1 MKRLENLAMVVQL
14 DESQIMEFRDDT
26 AILDESDSDD
36 LTRPHRYDMTSYGVD
51 FDIAGLVRRL
61 DDGDIVIPDWQ
72 RRYVWNIKQASS
84 FVESL
89 LLGIPVPGIFLGFYP
104 ETGQLYVIDG
114 QQRLKTLQF
123 FYSGQRPPTSK
134 GRSGSSFRLTGVDER
149 YERLGYDGL
158 KIMDRRRLDNSL
170 IHATVVRQLTPPE
183 DDTSMFQIFKRLNTG
198 GSQVNAQEVR
208 CAVYQGCL
216 IETLKELNEYRHW
229 RTIVGDAPSH
239 RLKDQELI
247 LRFMAMWYDG
257 ENYRRPMVEFLNV
270 FTQNNRNPDA
280 RWIED
285 ASTIFKRTIRLFA
298 KSMARR
304 SFRVSGGRA
313 VNAAVFDSMAVGL
326 ARRIAY
332 KGEPELGA
340 VKAAHDALIE
350 REDYLR
356 AISQA
361 TSSENSV
368 SQRLRIATSIFDNA

>member
-1 MKRLENLAMVVQL
+1 MVIQP
-14 DESQIMEFRDDT
+14 DESQIIDLKDDA

-36 LTRPHRYDMTSYGVD
+36 WTRPHRYDMTSYGVD

-89 LLGIPVPGIFLGFYP
+89 LLGIPVPGVFLGFYP
-104 ETGQLYVIDG
+104 ETDQLYVIDG

-123 FYSGQRPPTSK
+123 FYSGERPPTSS
-134 GRSGSSFRLTGVDER
+134 GRSGSPFRLTGVDKR
-149 YERLGYDGL
+149 YDGVGYDGL
-158 KIMDRRRLDNSL
+158 KIMDRRHLDNSL

-198 GSQVNAQEVR
+198 GNQVNAQEIR
-208 CAVYQGCL
+208 CAVYQGGL
-216 IETLKELNEYRHW
+216 IETLRKLNEYRHW
-229 RTIVGDAPSH
+229 RTIVGDVPSH

-270 FTQNNRNPDA
+270 FTQNNRNPDT
-280 RWIED
+280 RWLEET
-285 ASTIFKRTIRLFA
+285 SKIFKKTIRLFA
-298 KSMARR
+298 KSMERR
-304 SFRVSGGRA
+304 AFRVRGGRV

-326 ARRIAY
+326 ARRIAS
-332 KGEPELGA
+332 KGEPELGE
-340 VKAAHDALIE
+340 VKTAHDALIE
-350 REDYLR
+350 REDYLQ
-356 AISQA
+356 AITQA

-368 SQRLRIATSIFDNA
+368 SRRLRIATSIFENA